1 MRNAPIVTD
10 FYRDSGVSR
19 CHISIFCSRLLFL
32 SYYITA
38 NIHEPDLQLSNYFH
52 DLLLLFCFFGCRRV
66 FSVKTKCEQVLMATS
81 IASDMFSRNYLSED
95 STPDECSK
103 SCSLE
108 ILSSTFWKALPEFKK
123 MKGKKVEIGNMNFST
138 LK

>member
-1 MRNAPIVTD
+1 MSNAPIVTD

-19 CHISIFCSRLLFL
+19 CHFSIFCSRLLFL

-66 FSVKTKCEQVLMATS
+66 FSVKTKCEQVLMAT
-81 IASDMFSRNYLSED
+81 
-95 STPDECSK
+95 
-103 SCSLE
+103 
-108 ILSSTFWKALPEFKK
+108 
-123 MKGKKVEIGNMNFST
+123 
-138 LK
+138 